1 METAAMHCGTQLTLK
16 SLISSF
22 DIDMETNDVKQT
34 DLKSQ
39 GLLNV
44 AYHYKN
50 EFLKQH
56 IGLNLVAKHFTQ
68 GRGR

>member
-1 METAAMHCGTQLTLK
+1 MHSGTQLTLK

-34 DLKSQ
+34 DLKSH
-39 GLLNV
+39 GLVKV

-56 IGLNLVAKHFTQ
+56 ISLNLVAKHFTQ